1 MTENEK
7 TGKITLDGT
16 EYDIDNLSE
25 AAKAQ
30 VANIQFADARL
41 QQLNNELA
49 VQTQPAS
56 VIRTHSNQSWQKL
69 KTASNVK

>member
-30 VANIQFADARL
+30 VANIQFVDARL

-49 VQTQPAS
+49 VSDTAR
-56 VIRTHSNQSWQKL
+56 IGYSNAL
-69 KTASNVK
+69 KSELAKIEDSK